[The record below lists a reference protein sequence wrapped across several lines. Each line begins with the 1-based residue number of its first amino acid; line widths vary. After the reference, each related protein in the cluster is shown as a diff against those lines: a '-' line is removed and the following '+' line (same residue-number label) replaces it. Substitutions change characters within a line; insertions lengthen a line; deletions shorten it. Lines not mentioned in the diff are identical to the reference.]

1 MMYATTDI
9 AGIHALATTCAAEKA
24 RELNAEFG
32 QAGPCGFAWVNITGI
47 KLNTK
52 VGKEFARL
60 GFRKAYGYKNTVQLW
75 NPSGHPTQNMD
86 VKEEAA
92 EIYADVFRAAGY
104 DAFVGSRMD

>member
-1 MMYATTDI
+1 MTATANI
-9 AGIHALATTCAAEKA
+9 SELHAVATARAAAKA
-24 RELNAEFG
+24 RELNATLG
-32 QAGPCGFAWVNITGI
+32 QAWPCGFAWVNVTGV
-47 KLNTK
+47 KLSTK

-92 EIYADVFRAAGY
+92 EVYADVFRAAGY